1 MFLLYF
7 PQKYVE
13 EEKESNLRT
22 HTHFFDKH
30 GKGLSVKIRAPNEV
44 NSESVKK
51 GKSLKF
57 L

>member
-22 HTHFFDKH
+22 HTHLFDTH
-30 GKGLSVKIRAPNEV
+30 GKGLSAKKRAPNEV